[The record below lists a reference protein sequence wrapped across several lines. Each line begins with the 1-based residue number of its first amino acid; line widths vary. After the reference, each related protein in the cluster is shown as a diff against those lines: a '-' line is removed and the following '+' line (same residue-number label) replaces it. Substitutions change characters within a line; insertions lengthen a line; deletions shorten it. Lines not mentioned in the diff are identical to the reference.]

1 MEKYK
6 SAVDH
11 LFSELQRMEYYIG
24 NDIYAA
30 YIEAKE
36 MYHKQNMESWDA
48 GYQAGKKTRDEKISD
63 PVYDAKHHADL
74 KFRNVIKCEHCG
86 DEVDLD
92 DTDTCDRCD
101 ISIFEDAECIPD
113 HMIQKEEKMY
123 SETRVQELLEI
134 QQHSCYVAVLTK
146 CKDFEI
152 AVEAMEAPE
161 PWNWKNR
168 PRGI

>member
-36 MYHKQNMESWDA
+36 MYHKQSMESWDA

-74 KFRNVIKCEHCG
+74 KFKNIIKCQYCKA
-86 DEVDLD
+86 EVDLD
-92 DTDTCDRCD
+92 DTDRCD
-101 ISIFEDAECIPD
+101 HCDVSIFDD
-113 HMIQKEEKMY
+113 TKEKMY
-123 SETRVQELLEI
+123 SESRVQELLEI
-134 QQHSCYVAVLTK
+134 QRGNCYVAVLTK
-146 CKDFEI
+146 SRDYET
-152 AVEAMEAPE
+152 AVECIECPE
-161 PWNWKNR
+161 PWNWKGR
-168 PRGI
+168 

>member
-36 MYHKQNMESWDA
+36 LYHKQSMDSWDA
-48 GYQAGKKTRDEKISD
+48 GYQAGRKTRDEKISD

-74 KFRNVIKCEHCG
+74 KFKNIIKCEHCG

-92 DTDTCDRCD
+92 DTDSCDHCD
-101 ISIFEDAECIPD
+101 VSIFQP
-113 HMIQKEEKMY
+113 KEKMY
-123 SETRVQELLEI
+123 SEARIDELLEI
-134 QQHSCYVAVLTK
+134 QRGNCYVAVLTK
-146 CKDFEI
+146 CRDFEV
-152 AVEAMEAPE
+152 AVEAVEAPE
-161 PWNWKNR
+161 PWNWKGR
-168 PRGI
+168 

>member
-1 MEKYK
+1 MANSK

-36 MYHKQNMESWDA
+36 MYHKQSMESWDA
-48 GYQAGKKTRDEKISD
+48 GYQAGKKTRDQKISD
-63 PVYDAKHHADL
+63 PVYDAKHYADL
-74 KFRNVIKCEHCG
+74 KFKNIIKCEHCKS
-86 DEVDLD
+86 EVDLD
-92 DTDTCDRCD
+92 QTDTCDHCD
-101 ISIFEDAECIPD
+101 VSIFDGT
-113 HMIQKEEKMY
+113 KEKMY
-123 SETRVQELLEI
+123 SESRVEELLDI
-134 QQHSCYVAVLTK
+134 QRGNCYVAVLTK
-146 CKDFEI
+146 CRDYET
-152 AVEAMEAPE
+152 AVECIECPE